1 MPAMSLM
8 KCPYCQSQHLQN
20 RKRSTDLG
28 YLMFRCSDCGRK
40 SNERTGTPFN
50 FLEFPTDI
58 VFEIL
63 LCRLRYKLSL
73 RNLAEM
79 FLLRGFQFTH
89 EAVRDWEARFA
100 PLLAEHLRRRRKG
113 KVGSRWYAD
122 ETYIKVKGKWCYLY
136 RAIDGA
142 GNLVDSLLSATR
154 DMAAAQRFF
163 RSALSIIEKDP
174 AQITTDGHASYPRA
188 IDEVLGSKVK
198 HRCSAYKNR
207 RIEQDHRGIKQ
218 RYYPM
223 LGFGSLPCARRF
235 CRAFEEVRQYF
246 RPRRK
251 RNQFVS
257 LAKQRS
263 QFVSKALT
271 LAYLFEAA

>member
-1 MPAMSLM
+1 MI
-8 KCPYCQSQHLQN
+8 CPYCQCQRLQK
-20 RKRSTDLG
+20 RKGTTDLG
-28 YLMFRCSDCGRK
+28 YQMFRCSDCGRK

-58 VFEIL
+58 VFEIV

-100 PLLAEHLRRRRKG
+100 PLLAEQLRRRRKG
-113 KVGSRWYAD
+113 KVGCRWYVD
-122 ETYIKVKGKWCYLY
+122 ETYLKVKGKWCYLY
-136 RAIDGA
+136 RAVDGA

-163 RSALSIIEKDP
+163 CSALSIIEKDP
-174 AQITTDGHASYPRA
+174 VQITTDGHASYPRA
-188 IDEVLGSKVK
+188 IHEVLGPKAK
-198 HRCSAYKNR
+198 HRCNAYLNR

-251 RNQFVS
+251 RKQFVS
-257 LAKQRS
+257 LAKQRC
-263 QFVSKALT
+263 QFISKALT

>member
-1 MPAMSLM
+1 VLRR
-8 KCPYCQSQHLQN
+8 LW
-20 RKRSTDLG
+20 
-28 YLMFRCSDCGRK
+28 RK

-58 VFEIL
+58 VLEIV

-100 PLLAEHLRRRRKG
+100 PLLAEQLRRRRKG
-113 KVGSRWYAD
+113 KVGCRWYVD
-122 ETYIKVKGKWCYLY
+122 ETYLKVKGKWSYLY
-136 RAIDGA
+136 RAIDSA

-163 RSALSIIEKDP
+163 RGALCLIDKDP
-174 AQITTDGHASYPRA
+174 LQITTDGHSSYPRA
-188 IDEVLGSKVK
+188 IHEVLGPKVE
-198 HRCSAYKNR
+198 HRCNAYLNR

-251 RNQFVS
+251 RNQFVP
-257 LAKQRS
+257 LAKQRR
-263 QFVSKALT
+263 QFVSRALT